1 MSAGST
7 GKVAVVDAGGANLGS
22 VCYALERL
30 GVRPRVVDDAAG
42 LAGADRVILPG
53 VGAAPE
59 AMRRLRAQGL
69 VEPLRQLGTP
79 LLGICLG
86 MQLLYERSAEGE
98 VECLGLLPGV
108 VRHLTPALGIRV
120 PHMGWNTLQRRRGGS
135 LVEGIADGDHAYFVH
150 SYAAAVDDDC
160 LCSSEHGQRFAAVVQ
175 RGNVAGAQFHPE
187 RSGAVG
193 ARLLKNFIEYG
204 LQ

>member
-1 MSAGST
+1 MT
-7 GKVAVVDAGGANLGS
+7 KVVLVDAGGSNIGS
-22 VCYALERL
+22 VRYALQRL
-30 GVRPRVVDDAAG
+30 GVDAELTGDAATIR
-42 LAGADRVILPG
+42 AADRVILPG
-53 VGAAPE
+53 VGAA
-59 AMRRLRAQGL
+59 AVCMARLRELDL
-69 VEPLRQLGTP
+69 VDVLRTLDKP
-79 LLGICLG
+79 LLGVCVG
-86 MQLLYERSAEGE
+86 VQLLFAHSEEDDTP
-98 VECLGLLPGV
+98 CLGLLPGR
-108 VRHLTPALGIRV
+108 VRKLHAAPGIRV

-175 RGNVAGAQFHPE
+175 RGSVAGAQFHPE

>member
-1 MSAGST
+1 VT
-7 GKVAVVDAGGANLGS
+7 KVVLVDAGGSNIGS
-22 VCYALERL
+22 VRYALQRL
-30 GVRPRVVDDAAG
+30 GVDAELTGDAATIR
-42 LAGADRVILPG
+42 AADRVILPG
-53 VGAAPE
+53 VGAADVCM
-59 AMRRLRAQGL
+59 ARLRELDL
-69 VEPLRQLGTP
+69 VDVLRTLDRP
-79 LLGICLG
+79 LLGVCVG
-86 MQLLYERSAEGE
+86 VQLLFAHSEEDDTP
-98 VECLGLLPGV
+98 CLGLLPGR
-108 VRHLTPALGIRV
+108 VRKLHAAPGIRV
-120 PHMGWNTLQRRRGGS
+120 PHMGWNTLQRRRAGS

-150 SYAAAVDDDC
+150 SYAAAVDEDC